1 MNNSSHKNEV
11 VLTEF
16 SIRDIDIVKKINKPP
31 ARIWADSITYPIG
44 ML

>member
-16 SIRDIDIVKKINKPP
+16 SIRDIAGHSEENQQTTDM
-31 ARIWADSITYPIG
+31 G
-44 ML
+44 